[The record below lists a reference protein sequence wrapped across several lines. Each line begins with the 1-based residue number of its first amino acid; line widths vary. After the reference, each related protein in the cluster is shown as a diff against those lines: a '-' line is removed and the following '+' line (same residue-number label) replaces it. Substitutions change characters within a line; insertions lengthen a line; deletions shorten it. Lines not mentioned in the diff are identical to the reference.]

1 VGSACQRGREALT
14 GGTHVSAGEGE
25 EAGTDSVRELL
36 GRGLHLG
43 LGRLAPWRPFSLFL
57 FSDFLIIP

>member
-43 LGRLAPWRPFSLFL
+43 LGRLAP
-57 FSDFLIIP
+57 